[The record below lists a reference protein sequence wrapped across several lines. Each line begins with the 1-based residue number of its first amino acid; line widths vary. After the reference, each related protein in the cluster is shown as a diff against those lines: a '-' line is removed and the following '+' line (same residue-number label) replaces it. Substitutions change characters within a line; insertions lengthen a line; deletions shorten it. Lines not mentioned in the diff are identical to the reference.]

1 MVLKYAGAMDKE
13 RCCCCCTCRSIITES
28 ELEPLGGITS
38 GCNGCCKGQ
47 KLEEILNVMKR
58 KRLEFYM
65 ERALHP
71 VDDATPL
78 EAAVDIRTGQS
89 NQPARQV
96 SHV

>member
-1 MVLKYAGAMDKE
+1 MDKE